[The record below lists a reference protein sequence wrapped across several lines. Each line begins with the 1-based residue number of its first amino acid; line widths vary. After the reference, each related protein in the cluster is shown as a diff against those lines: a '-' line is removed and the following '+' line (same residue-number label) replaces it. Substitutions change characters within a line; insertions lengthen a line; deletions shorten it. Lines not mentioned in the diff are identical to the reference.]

1 MSFNFL
7 SGINTFGSG
16 VVGILIPFLFV
27 LTLVVFFHELG
38 HFLIARWAGVR
49 VLVFS
54 IGFGPELFG
63 FNDRHGTRWKVSAI
77 PLGGYVKFFGD
88 DNAASVP
95 DQAALAAM
103 SEEER
108 RHSFVH
114 QPVGPRAAIV
124 VAGPLANFLLA
135 IVIFAGLFMIFGKPS
150 TSPRVDAVQPGS
162 AAAAAG
168 FQPGDLVLTIN
179 GRPIDSFPD
188 MQQIVSTSAG
198 ETLVFEVDRGGA
210 RVTLKAVPAL
220 KEIKDR
226 FGNVIRQGQ
235 LGITRSPTPEDTH
248 FQPVGPLK
256 AVELGVQ
263 RTWFVVER
271 TLSYIGG
278 VVAGREAADQ
288 LGGPIRIAQVSGQV
302 ATEGLASLFSL
313 AAVLSVSIGLLNL
326 FPVPLLD
333 GGHLLFYA
341 IEAVRGKPL
350 SERAQEVGFRIG
362 LAIVVMLMI
371 FATYNDILHLAAQW
385 AAS

>member
-235 LGITRSPTPEDTH
+235 LGITRSPTPDDTH

-256 AVELGVQ
+256 AVELGAQ

-385 AAS
+385 TAS